1 MARAMRPVV
10 ALMLLATVLFVIDG
24 ILDHNYAILHNPEQ
38 PFLDEYKG
46 VGWTSFVF
54 AVANLVMTVAVARGS
69 ERTLLGRIA
78 LSAFFI
84 VERPLTA
91 FVLGQKP
98 IESVVV
104 HFATAFVELIIL
116 VGALRVW
123 RLGHSLVAS
132 DVDAALSLDAPKPG
146 PGAVEAILAA
156 GAALKAA
163 PAKPAVTAKAAA
175 GVSSS
180 AWLLGILTLVLAAIL
195 VADGAVAGFI
205 PGGRDWGIAGDS
217 SGWLAYLFAVVILTV
232 ATRAVHGDRLSLRL
246 LFTLALILFVERA
259 FSPFVLRLADP
270 VQLGLHG
277 LAAFVA
283 LGLALATANAI
294 RRARPGA
301 AARPR
306 PTTQD

>member
-24 ILDHNYAILHNPEQ
+24 ILDHNYAILHNPNE
-38 PFLDEYKG
+38 PFLDEFKG

-54 AVANLVMTVAVARGS
+54 AVANLVMAVAVARGS

-84 VERPLTA
+84 IERPLTA
-91 FVLGQKP
+91 FILGPKP

-104 HFATAFVELIIL
+104 HFATALVELVIL

-123 RLGHSLVAS
+123 RLGHSLVTT

-156 GAALKAA
+156 GRAA
-163 PAKPAVTAKAAA
+163 PAKAAPAVTAKAAA
-175 GVSSS
+175 GPSSS
-180 AWLLGILTLVLAAIL
+180 AWLLGVLTLGLAAIL
-195 VADGAVAGFI
+195 VADGALAGFI
-205 PGGRDWGIAGDS
+205 PGGREWGIAGDS

-246 LFTLALILFVERA
+246 LFALALILFVERA
-259 FSPFVLRLADP
+259 FSPFVLRLTDP
-270 VQLGLHG
+270 VQLGLHA
-277 LAAFVA
+277 LAAVVA
-283 LGLALATANAI
+283 LALALTIARTI
-294 RRARPGA
+294 RGVVPEAAPGPSPA
-301 AARPR
+301 
-306 PTTQD
+306 TKD

>member
-1 MARAMRPVV
+1 MRPVV

-24 ILDHNYAILHNPEQ
+24 ILDHNYAILHNPNE
-38 PFLDEYKG
+38 PFLDEFKG

-84 VERPLTA
+84 IERPLTA
-91 FVLGQKP
+91 FILGPKP

-104 HFATAFVELIIL
+104 HFATALVELVIL

-123 RLGHSLVAS
+123 RLGHSLVTT

-156 GAALKAA
+156 GRAAPAKAA
-163 PAKPAVTAKAAA
+163 PAVKGKAAA
-175 GVSSS
+175 GPSSS
-180 AWLLGILTLVLAAIL
+180 AWLLGILTLGLAAIL
-195 VADGAVAGFI
+195 VAGGALAGFI
-205 PGGRDWGIAGDS
+205 PGGREWGIAGDS

-246 LFTLALILFVERA
+246 LFALALILFVERA
-259 FSPFVLRLADP
+259 FSPFVLRLTDP
-270 VQLGLHG
+270 AQLGLHA
-277 LAAFVA
+277 LAALVA
-283 LGLALATANAI
+283 LALALAI
-294 RRARPGA
+294 ARTIRDVVPGA
-301 AARPR
+301 APGPSPA
-306 PTTQD
+306 TKD